1 MKMRIVVDDAQRL
14 LAHEDDE
21 DDHAPLAVA
30 TDCRPGRAE
39 LEADGG
45 GVRDV
50 KAVVA
55 PAGKDLLDLHPG
67 GLSHERLPVLEP
79 VSDDPAVPQ

>member
-1 MKMRIVVDDAQRL
+1 MLSACWLMKMMKTITPRS
-14 LAHEDDE
+14 
-21 DDHAPLAVA
+21 AVA
-30 TDCRPGRAE
+30 TDCRWPGRAE